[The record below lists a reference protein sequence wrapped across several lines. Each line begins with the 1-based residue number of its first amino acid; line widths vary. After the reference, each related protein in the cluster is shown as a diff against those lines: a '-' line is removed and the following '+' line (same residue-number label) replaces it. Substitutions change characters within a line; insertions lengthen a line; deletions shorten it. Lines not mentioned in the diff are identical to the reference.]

1 MRQNK
6 SGAFEIYF
14 ASEEGKMTIGNLQI
28 LSKLYFEV
36 WLKAN
41 SAL

>member
-14 ASEEGKMTIGNLQI
+14 ASEEGESTTPQEQAP
-28 LSKLYFEV
+28 EV
-36 WLKAN
+36 ADLAGRLAWI
-41 SAL
+41 